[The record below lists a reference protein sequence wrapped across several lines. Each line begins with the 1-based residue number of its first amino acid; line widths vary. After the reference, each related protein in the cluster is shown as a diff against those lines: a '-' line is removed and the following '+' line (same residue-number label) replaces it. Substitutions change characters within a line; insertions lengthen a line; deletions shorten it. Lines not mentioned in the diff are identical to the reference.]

1 MDGLRFGSLFSE
13 WDFPCKEKF
22 TKHSSGTLQKIKN
35 FQSCYISL
43 QRMVLTCLCIL
54 RNMPGFFRVLHKHR
68 GLNKLNPKKYIS
80 NKETS

>member
-43 QRMVLTCLCIL
+43 QRMVLTCKALAIAIRTIAIAIVAKKAIEYC
-54 RNMPGFFRVLHKHR
+54 NMQ
-68 GLNKLNPKKYIS
+68 
-80 NKETS
+80 